1 MSQKEK
7 LLERLRGKPKDF
19 TWNELERVLLS
30 LGYELESGS
39 GSRRKFFNVKTGDVI
54 SLHQPH
60 PNNILKGYQVRDVL
74 SHLKER
80 GEL

>member
-1 MSQKEK
+1 MSQKKK
-7 LLERLRGKPKDF
+7 LVERLKTKPKDF
-19 TWNELERVLLS
+19 TWNELEVVLTGF
-30 LGYELESGS
+30 GYELESGS
-39 GSRRKFFNVKTGDVI
+39 GSRRKFFNAKTGDVI

-60 PNNILKGYQVRDVL
+60 PNNVLKAYQVGDVL